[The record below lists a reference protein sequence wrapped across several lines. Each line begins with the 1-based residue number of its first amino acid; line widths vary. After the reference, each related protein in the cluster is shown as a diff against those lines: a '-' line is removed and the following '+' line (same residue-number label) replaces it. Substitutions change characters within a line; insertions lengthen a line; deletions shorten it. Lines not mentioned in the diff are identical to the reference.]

1 MPRFTIKISL
11 LIICCSAIFAAACTD
26 ARRLLE
32 DKTASKAKGTAVKET
47 QLSLPKE
54 TASPSV
60 SPTASTSAKPAPISS
75 SFKGDIAGKNGKEK
89 LYSFLEKNDKK
100 TVKLDV
106 LLSDEQL
113 QQLDDVDK
121 GKRWYFDLAYPD
133 KDGFNTGGELL
144 IDISKGKTGL
154 KLDGNHLQG
163 QIKITGWNGPHQGL
177 MSISARPVN
186 AMGEQ
191 KLPGNSKAVA
201 TPGVKNQVVTKSRP
215 AI

>member
-1 MPRFTIKISL
+1 MPRFTLKIL
-11 LIICCSAIFAAACTD
+11 LPICCSVIFSPACTD

-32 DKTASKAKGTAVKET
+32 DKTASRPKASAVKEI
-47 QLSLPKE
+47 QISPPKE
-54 TASPSV
+54 LTSPSV
-60 SPTASTSAKPAPISS
+60 SPTTATSTKPAPLAS
-75 SFKGDIAGKNGKEK
+75 SFKGDIAGKNGREK
-89 LYSFLEKNDKK
+89 LYNFLEKNDKK
-100 TVKLDV
+100 TVRLDV

-177 MSISARPVN
+177 MSISAKPVN
-186 AMGEQ
+186 AMDEQ
-191 KLPGNSKAVA
+191 KLPGNSKAA
-201 TPGVKNQVVTKSRP
+201 PTPVVKNQAVTKSRP

>member
-1 MPRFTIKISL
+1 MPRFTLKVL
-11 LIICCSAIFAAACTD
+11 LIITCCLVIFSPACTD
-26 ARRLLE
+26 ARRFLE
-32 DKTASKAKGTAVKET
+32 EKTASKSKATAVKEI
-47 QLSLPKE
+47 QVFPPKE
-54 TASPSV
+54 TTSPSP
-60 SPTASTSAKPAPISS
+60 SPTASTSAKPAPLAS

-89 LYSFLEKNDKK
+89 LYNFLEKNDKK

-113 QQLDDVDK
+113 QQLDDIDK

-177 MSISARPVN
+177 MSINARPVN
-186 AMGEQ
+186 AMDEQ
-191 KLPGNSKAVA
+191 KLPGNGKAAA
-201 TPGVKNQVVTKSRP
+201 TPGVKNQAVTKSRP